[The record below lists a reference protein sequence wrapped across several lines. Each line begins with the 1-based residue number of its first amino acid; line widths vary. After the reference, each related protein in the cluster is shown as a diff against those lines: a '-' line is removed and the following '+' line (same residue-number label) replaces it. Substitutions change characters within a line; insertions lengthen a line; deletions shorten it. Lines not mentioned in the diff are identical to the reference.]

1 MNILVTGGAGFIA
14 SHIVNAYI
22 KEGHRVAVV
31 DDLSFGKQEFVDP
44 KAAFYH
50 MDIRDEKIA
59 EILERENIEV
69 INHHAAQVSVQT
81 SVKDPVA
88 DANINIISTLQLI
101 QKAVDFG
108 VKKFIFASTGGAI
121 YGEQEYFP
129 ADENHPCKPESPY
142 AISKL
147 SVEHYLRFFEANS
160 DLKPVIFRYSN
171 IFGPRQ
177 NPHGEAGVVAI
188 FCSMLVQGKRPVI
201 NGDGEQTRDFL
212 YVEDLVPANLIALLP
227 ECVGTYNLGTGME
240 SSVNSLTEILIGR
253 SGNNLSAQHGPGKPG
268 EQKRSAID
276 FKKFASEF
284 GWKPV
289 VPLKEGLIKTFDYF
303 ANEKN

>member
-1 MNILVTGGAGFIA
+1 MTGGAGFIA

-22 KEGHRVAVV
+22 EAGHRVAVV
-31 DDLSFGKQEFVDP
+31 DDLSFGKREFLDP
-44 KAAFYH
+44 KATFYQ
-50 MDIRDEKIA
+50 MDIWDDQIA
-59 EILERENIEV
+59 EILEKENIEV
-69 INHHAAQVSVQT
+69 INHHAAQVSVQA

-88 DANINIISTLQLI
+88 DANANIISTLQLI
-101 QKAVDFG
+101 QKAVESG

-129 ADENHPCKPESPY
+129 ADEDHPCKPESPY

-147 SVEHYLRFFEANS
+147 SVEHYLRFYEANS
-160 DLKPVIFRYSN
+160 GLKPVIFRYSN

-188 FCSMLVQGKRPVI
+188 FCNLLVQGKQPII

-212 YVEDLVPANLIALLP
+212 YVMDLVPANLIALAP
-227 ECVGTYNLGTGME
+227 ECVGTFNLGTGVE
-240 SSVNSLTEILIGR
+240 SSVNTLTEILVKR
-253 SGNNLSAQHGPGKPG
+253 SGHNLSAQHGPGKPG
-268 EQKRSAID
+268 EQKRSVID
-276 FKKFASEF
+276 YKKFGAEF
-284 GWKPV
+284 GWEPV

-303 ANEKN
+303 ANENY